1 MKNNE
6 LKEYSAGALSLAKK
20 LFPINRS
27 ISNIGVKKLIYVKKY
42 KKCNRKGLYIFTAA
56 NNY

>member
-6 LKEYSAGALSLAKK
+6 LKKYSASVLSLAKK

-27 ISNIGVKKLIYVKKY
+27 ISNISVKKLIYVK
-42 KKCNRKGLYIFTAA
+42 
-56 NNY
+56 

>member
-20 LFPINRS
+20 LFLKNKS
-27 ISNIGVKKLIYVKKY
+27 ISTIGVKKLIYVK
-42 KKCNRKGLYIFTAA
+42 
-56 NNY
+56 

>member
-6 LKEYSAGALSLAKK
+6 LKEYSAGALFLAKK

-27 ISNIGVKKLIYVKKY
+27 ILNIGVKTRLFYERIK
-42 KKCNRKGLYIFTAA
+42 A
-56 NNY
+56 NAEI